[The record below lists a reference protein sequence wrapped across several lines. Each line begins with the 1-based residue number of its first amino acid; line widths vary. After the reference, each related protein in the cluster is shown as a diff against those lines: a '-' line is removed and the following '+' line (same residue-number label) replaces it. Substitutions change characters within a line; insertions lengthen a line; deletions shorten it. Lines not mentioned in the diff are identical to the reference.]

1 MKKILL
7 LISSSFLLFSCQDFF
22 WQNSPATK
30 IVNAPELEAEQPQKF
45 KTSAEFVQ
53 GSEDIPL
60 LVGMEKIFDD
70 SLGFDSASGSIMSSS
85 YETKESLST
94 IKEFY
99 LSSLPALGWKVT
111 VNDEGRSSFKRENEK
126 LEIEFSFEG
135 NRKIVRFFLS
145 SSL

>member
-1 MKKILL
+1 MKKILF

-22 WQNSPATK
+22 WQNTPATT
-30 IVNAPELEAEQPQKF
+30 IVNSSELESEQQSKY
-45 KTSAEFVQ
+45 KTSSEFVQ

-60 LVGMEKIFDD
+60 LVGMEKLFDD

-85 YETKESLST
+85 YETKDSLST

-111 VNDEGRSSFKRENEK
+111 ATDEGRSSFKRENEK

-135 NRKIVRFFLS
+135 NHKIVRFFLS